1 MFSRPVGHVVALT
14 IDEVRPA
21 LDAVRDAATNGLY
34 AAGYVSYEAAPAF
47 DRAMR
52 VRGGHR
58 MPLVRFGLFDR
69 STDQVADQNDQAP
82 HVPPTLD
89 WTADTGRDAYDAAI
103 ARIRDAIGRGD
114 TYQVNYTFRLHAWF
128 EGDAGSWY
136 EALRAAQGG
145 GYTADLDFGD
155 TRILT
160 ASPELF
166 FERRADRVTS
176 RPMKGTRRRGRWA
189 DEDRALADQLAASG
203 KDRAENLM
211 IVDLTRNDLGRVARI
226 GTVHV
231 PAMFAT
237 ERYRTVW
244 QMTSTITARVRDDVT
259 LTDLFAA
266 LFPCGSVTGAPK
278 IATTHFIAAFETS
291 PREVYCGAIGVVE
304 PGGDCTFNVPI
315 RTVWIDVASN
325 TAEYGIGSGITWD
338 SSAEAEYDE
347 CLDKAALLSER
358 WRDFELLETMRMDD
372 GRIPRIERHLSR
384 LRASAEYFGF
394 PFDERRVRDRL
405 QSAVDSREPV
415 AGASV
420 PGGHTSPIMPPASE
434 PGAGPLRLRL
444 RLARDGNV
452 NVDRGPDAPPVEPVR
467 VAFDT
472 RAVSSRDRFLHH
484 KTTAREEYDSRL
496 AERPDVFDVL
506 LVNEHGFVTE
516 FTRGNIVI
524 ESGGR
529 RLTPARDAGL
539 LAGTF
544 RAELLDSAEIVE
556 SDLRPD
562 DVRRA
567 DRIWFINSV
576 RGWLRA
582 ELVDGTVEPP
592 ADRDRTPPDVS

>member
-1 MFSRPVGHVVALT
+1 MRLVFDFPDDAGRPRRRVFSRPVGHVVART

-58 MPLVRFGLFDR
+58 LPLVRFGLFDR
-69 STDQVADQNDQAP
+69 STDPLADQNHEAP

-128 EGDAGSWY
+128 EGDVGSWY

-226 GTVHV
+226 GTVDV
-231 PAMFAT
+231 PAMFAI

-244 QMTSTITARVRDDVT
+244 QMTSTITAQVRDDVT

-278 IATTHFIAAFETS
+278 IATTHFIADIETS

-358 WRDFELLETMRMDD
+358 WHDFELLETMRMDD

-384 LRASAEYFGF
+384 LRASADYFGF
-394 PFDERRVRDRL
+394 PFDERRVRDSL
-405 QSAVDSREPV
+405 QL
-415 AGASV
+415 
-420 PGGHTSPIMPPASE
+420 

-444 RLARDGNV
+444 RLAKDGNV

-467 VAFDT
+467 VAFAS

-516 FTRGNIVI
+516 FTRGNVVI
-524 ESGGR
+524 ESGGH
-529 RLTPARDAGL
+529 RLTPARAVGL

-544 RAELLDSAEIVE
+544 RAELLDSSEIGE

-582 ELVDGTVEPP
+582 ELVDGTDEPP
-592 ADRDRTPPDVS
+592 ADRGRTPPAAS